1 MCERGENCKGFYYTK
16 ILLIIGEHREL
27 WTIIQLVF

>member
-27 WTIIQLVF
+27 